1 MEKFMGFEFSTRE
14 EGSKGVLF
22 MCLKTPTIPK
32 IIVLSKPY
40 NFPLSV

>member
-1 MEKFMGFEFSTRE
+1 MGDEFSTRE

-22 MCLKTPTIPK
+22 MCLKSQTIPK
-32 IIVLSKPY
+32 IIVLSEPS